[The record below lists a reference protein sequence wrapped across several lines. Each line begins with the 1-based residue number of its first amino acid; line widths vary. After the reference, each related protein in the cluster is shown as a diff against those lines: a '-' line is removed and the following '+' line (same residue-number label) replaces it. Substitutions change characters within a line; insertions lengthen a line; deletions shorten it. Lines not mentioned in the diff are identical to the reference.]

1 MKNYNKK
8 ITIVCPDCGIPRLV
22 EVWCTKT
29 RTFTGRC
36 SSCNGIFQGRKIGKC
51 TPRRGTDSPRWK
63 GGRYKNQAGYI
74 FVTLTPEDE
83 FFYPMMHRSANRV
96 MEHRLVMAK
105 YLGRCLLPWEV
116 VHHKNG
122 VKDDNRLDNLELLS
136 DKRWHLIDNKTKGYI
151 GALEREI
158 KRLHKIINRLEGRN
172 D

>member
-1 MKNYNKK
+1 
-8 ITIVCPDCGIPRLV
+8 
-22 EVWCTKT
+22 
-29 RTFTGRC
+29 
-36 SSCNGIFQGRKIGKC
+36 
-51 TPRRGTDSPRWK
+51 
-63 GGRYKNQAGYI
+63 
-74 FVTLTPEDE
+74 
-83 FFYPMMHRSANRV
+83 
-96 MEHRLVMAK
+96 MAK